1 MDKLNEKEELIVFLS
16 DSLPILSDHINQIVI
31 SMPKDL
37 EDVGSEH
44 LNSIKPKVKKM
55 VSFTQKNL
63 QQMSPIDS
71 MYEDNEM
78 NEIFKLYFR
87 AISDILNGVEKLYSF
102 LLNEEGSD
110 MENIVIF
117 IEKLYEGSKGIMEL
131 VDRVTE

>member
-1 MDKLNEKEELIVFLS
+1 MDKLNEKEELIIYLS
-16 DSLPILSDHINQIVI
+16 DSLPILSDYINQIVI
-31 SMPKDL
+31 SMPKELEDL
-37 EDVGSEH
+37 ESEH
-44 LNSIKPKVKKM
+44 INLIKPKVKKM
-55 VSFTQKNL
+55 VDFTQENL
-63 QQMSPIDS
+63 QQMRPIDS

-110 MENIVIF
+110 IENIVIF